1 MLDIG
6 YLYFIISN
14 LEIGL
19 YFVNIVGVHSYFGM
33 TKVNLQSQ
41 FVRTIQLYTELV
53 YEAVQ

>member
-19 YFVNIVGVHSYFGM
+19 YFVNIVGVHSYFGL